1 VRLRLIAL
9 AAGLALPAA
18 GAPPQ
23 PPSALPRS
31 PLKIVPS
38 APRGVRE
45 ATRDQAQALLAK
57 AMSMDAGSRKVMQRA
72 VAAYGKLKTLE
83 AIGRSGEE
91 TTYTR
96 VQRPNLLSC
105 LQMKG
110 EGNLLSLSACDG
122 TGYYEYYESSRSYVQ
137 REVHWLKKI
146 ALPSNARLFF
156 AGKDLGA
163 PMVALDGKA
172 AVREYAYRYA
182 GRQKVNGKP
191 ADVLHVSTVTRAGG
205 RWFVFDSIRCFDA
218 ATGLLVRTVNGD
230 RRVDITNR
238 PNKPFRAGAFR
249 WTPPPGATKGF
260 R

>member
-1 VRLRLIAL
+1 MRLGPLL
-9 AAGLALPAA
+9 AVVLALPAA
-18 GAPPQ
+18 AAPP
-23 PPSALPRS
+23 PPPGGLPAS
-31 PLKIVPS
+31 PLRILAS
-38 APRGVRE
+38 APKGVRE
-45 ATRDQAQALLAK
+45 ATRDQAQALLTK
-57 AMSMDAGSRKVMQRA
+57 PLSMDAGARKVMQRA
-72 VAAYGKLKTLE
+72 AAAYGKLKTLE
-83 AIGRSGEE
+83 AIGRSGDE

-110 EGNLLSLSACDG
+110 KDTLLSISACDG
-122 TGYYEYYESSRSYVQ
+122 TGYYEYYESSQSYVE

-156 AGKDLGA
+156 AGKEFGA
-163 PMVALDGKA
+163 PMVALDGKP

-182 GRQKVNGKP
+182 GRQKVSGKP

-205 RWFVFDSIRCFDA
+205 RWFVFDSVRCFDA

-238 PNKPFRAGAFR
+238 PNKPFRTGAFR